1 MDDLPDQMAYA
12 LARAIYKR
20 PDPSHCLLEVCQPYA
35 DAVMAVV
42 QPALD
47 AKDAR
52 IAELEARVDRFK
64 KQRAGWS
71 GISDL
76 RAEANEYEA
85 TIARVEAAL
94 VKAGRWHTVRVGDNE
109 VPVVPVPAIRNAL
122 AQPDDQPK
130 DT

>member
-1 MDDLPDQMAYA
+1 MRQ
-12 LARAIYKR
+12 
-20 PDPSHCLLEVCQPYA
+20 A
-35 DAVMAVV
+35 DVVMAVV

-52 IAELEARVDRFK
+52 IAELEARIERFK

-85 TIARVEAAL
+85 ERDRLREAVIPLLNDQEAML
-94 VKAGRWHTVRVGDNE
+94 QGWAESNDERRQELWRTLHERADDVRAV
-109 VPVVPVPAIRNAL
+109 L
-122 AQPDDQPK
+122 DQPGG
-130 DT
+130 DQ